1 MVSSVSAPNIMVN
14 RLTTFVMATRPTFW
28 LKPMVVT
35 TQAETMGLT
44 KRRQYFAVRPRSPSM
59 QAAHDHRA
67 DHQAE
72 GDGFADRNSA
82 VELVDVVDGR
92 RRAGSLVF
100 HLE

>member
-1 MVSSVSAPNIMVN
+1 MTEGGNFSSVYSGFLLSMVSSVSAPNMMVN

-59 QAAHDHRA
+59 QPPTITAPIIRPKGMALPT
-67 DHQAE
+67 
-72 GDGFADRNSA
+72 GTLPS
-82 VELVDVVDGR
+82 
-92 RRAGSLVF
+92 SL
-100 HLE
+100 